1 MSNENVQYEKKR
13 FGKVVPTKGVDYF
26 TNAEKEEMT
35 EDVIEQVEEDL
46 NFTETINGINNSI
59 SNLENNKVDKQQGK
73 GLSTN
78 DFTNQYK
85 QQIDD
90 NKANISTINQNLAN
104 YSLISE
110 TGSILQLNMNSTT
123 YKISAVL
130 KDKNGNTI
138 STSNEIDLPL
148 ESVVVSGT
156 YDSTNKKIV
165 LVLENGN
172 TIDVPVGDLINGLQS
187 EITSQ
192 NKLDSDLV
200 DDTNSSNKF
209 VSSAEKQAWNNKAEA
224 SDIPTKM
231 SELTNDDNFVKDANY
246 VHTDN
251 NYTSDEKNKLSG
263 IESGSQKN
271 VIEKISVNGIE
282 QTIKADKS
290 VDIRIDNRKKYTI
303 KRQYANNT
311 SSEWER
317 MDDAVGLVAN
327 ATHDGTS
334 VTNDFDNI
342 YPWSEIKKHI
352 YNFDTKQVV
361 AEYGDVNYIE
371 DGSLG
376 SVLSRIPE
384 FYWKRWR
391 DDTYEYI
398 SISEYPI
405 EGYIKSEQFSVGSY
419 MSSFKNNKLASF
431 SGSIPEV
438 SRTITSFREKSMELG
453 DDVCQMDY
461 HYHLL
466 QILYLV
472 EYADYNSQSKLGRGI
487 TGLRVNDNDKAL
499 VAENSTN
506 RIIVSTTVGGYF
518 DVGMNIGL
526 GNNSAWNNNI
536 ASNREILSKESYS
549 NNGITGIA
557 ITFSGSAVNIT
568 TNTVIHASPQKSG
581 QCASLG
587 NKSGC
592 LTNDGKSA
600 MFYRGIEIFGN
611 AHEFI
616 DGHNIKDHIV
626 YISTDYK
633 NYQVDK
639 FDGSY
644 KPLGYTN
651 ATANGFAK
659 SLGYDENNPLY
670 AFPTEVGA
678 SDSTGTCDYYNQSS
692 GNRIAF
698 AGGYCSN
705 AYNAGLWCWDLAY
718 TSSHTN
724 IHIGSRLLRLG

>member
-1 MSNENVQYEKKR
+1 MHKVSNENVQYEKKR

-371 DGSLG
+371 DVVCDLRE
-376 SVLSRIPE
+376 SVEIAKKAGVSEDRI
-384 FYWKRWR
+384 
-391 DDTYEYI
+391 
-398 SISEYPI
+398 
-405 EGYIKSEQFSVGSY
+405 
-419 MSSFKNNKLASF
+419 M
-431 SGSIPEV
+431 
-438 SRTITSFREKSMELG
+438 
-453 DDVCQMDY
+453 
-461 HYHLL
+461 
-466 QILYLV
+466 
-472 EYADYNSQSKLGRGI
+472 
-487 TGLRVNDNDKAL
+487 
-499 VAENSTN
+499 
-506 RIIVSTTVGGYF
+506 
-518 DVGMNIGL
+518 
-526 GNNSAWNNNI
+526 
-536 ASNREILSKESYS
+536 
-549 NNGITGIA
+549 
-557 ITFSGSAVNIT
+557 
-568 TNTVIHASPQKSG
+568 
-581 QCASLG
+581 
-587 NKSGC
+587 
-592 LTNDGKSA
+592 
-600 MFYRGIEIFGN
+600 
-611 AHEFI
+611 I
-616 DGHNIKDHIV
+616 DPGV
-626 YISTDYK
+626 
-633 NYQVDK
+633 
-639 FDGSY
+639 
-644 KPLGYTN
+644 
-651 ATANGFAK
+651 GFAK
-659 SLGYDENNPLY
+659 SYEQNLEIINKLDELCKLNPPILLGTSRKSVIGLTLNLPSSERVEGTVATSVIGAMKGARFFRVHDIKENRRALDMTR
-670 AFPTEVGA
+670 AIL
-678 SDSTGTCDYYNQSS
+678 S
-692 GNRIAF
+692 
-698 AGGYCSN
+698 
-705 AYNAGLWCWDLAY
+705 
-718 TSSHTN
+718 
-724 IHIGSRLLRLG
+724 